1 MRRIRALS
9 RSPGL
14 AATSFACVLL
24 AGCHT
29 WRPSE
34 LPLVELVAERP
45 GSLRVYDRAGD
56 DYVLHD
62 PMIEQDSLVS
72 SDYIEF
78 ADGSRLGE
86 RIALEDITAVEERK
100 YSERRTAVLAV
111 GITGALIVAFVLE
124 AFKRIPGSAGITPP
138 DEVGEGYHEQF

>member
-9 RSPGL
+9 RSPVL

-24 AGCHT
+24 AGCRT

-56 DYVLHD
+56 DHVLD
-62 PMIEQDSLVS
+62 SPRIEQDSLVS
-72 SDYIEF
+72 SDYMDF

-100 YSERRTAVLAV
+100 YSEGRTVVVAL
-111 GITGALIVAFVLE
+111 GMTGALVVAFVLE
-124 AFKRIPGSAGITPP
+124 AFKRIPGSAGDAPP
-138 DEVGEGYHEQF
+138 DDVGEGHHEQF

>member
-9 RSPGL
+9 RSPAL

-24 AGCHT
+24 AGCQT

-56 DYVLHD
+56 EHVLHS
-62 PMIEQDSLVS
+62 PRIEQDSLVS
-72 SDYIEF
+72 ADYMEF

-100 YSERRTAVLAV
+100 YSQVGIVVVSLA
-111 GITGALIVAFVLE
+111 ITGALFVALGGAVN
-124 AFKRIPGSAGITPP
+124 RRSPGSAGDPP
-138 DEVGEGYHEQF
+138 TDVGEGGPHEQF